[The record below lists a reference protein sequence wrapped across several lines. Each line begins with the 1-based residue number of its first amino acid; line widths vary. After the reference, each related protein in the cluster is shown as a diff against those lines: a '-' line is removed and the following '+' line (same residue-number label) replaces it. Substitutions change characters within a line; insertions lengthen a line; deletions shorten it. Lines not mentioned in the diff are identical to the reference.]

1 LAVNAQLTVQILMAA
16 FLRFFAKKVT
26 ANICPFEPFVMAFIY
41 SSKVEQKLNET
52 AMQIIEENRHA

>member
-1 LAVNAQLTVQILMAA
+1 MAA
-16 FLRFFAKKVT
+16 FLRFFTKKVT